1 MSAGRCSN
9 PLEGAAFDAASL
21 SEIIGHIGDAGFGR
35 AILQYLNGVYDVG
48 HVLIY
53 SLTEE
58 RPLQIIGG
66 GVGEGERLARA
77 SHDFLKH
84 YRQLDPLQPAIF
96 SAAAGE
102 TPQLIRAAADAMP
115 HRRLFDIM
123 YGPGAVTERLILSG
137 RAGAQMLAVSLIR
150 PASYGPLDPEKTAH
164 MLAVSPMLLAMIDK
178 HAKLLRRNAE
188 AASVLSS
195 LSEIE
200 SCLARSHA
208 GVSGREAQVCAR
220 IVYGMSAA
228 GIALDLGIGA
238 ETVTTYRK
246 RAYQR
251 LGVSGRHE
259 LIRWYLAEAGRQRS
273 DSGADAAA

>member
-1 MSAGRCSN
+1 MSAERGSETFGC
-9 PLEGAAFDAASL
+9 AAFDAIAL
-21 SEIIGHIGDAGFGR
+21 GELIGHVGDAGFGR

-58 RPLQIIGG
+58 RPLQIIGASASG
-66 GVGEGERLARA
+66 GERLARA
-77 SHDFLKH
+77 SQDFFKH
-84 YRQLDPLQPAIF
+84 YRQLDPLQPVIN
-96 SAAAGE
+96 SAAAGD
-102 TPQLIRAAADAMP
+102 TPRLIRAAAEAMP

-137 RAGAQMLAVSLIR
+137 RAGAQRLAVSLIR
-150 PASYGPLDPEKTAH
+150 PASYGPLDPEKSAQ

-178 HAKLLRRNAE
+178 HAKLVRRSAQAANA
-188 AASVLSS
+188 LSS

-200 SCLARSHA
+200 SAFAGSAA
-208 GVSGREAQVCAR
+208 GVPAREAQVCAR
-220 IVYGMSAA
+220 IVYGMSTA
-228 GIALDLGIGA
+228 GIALDLGVGA
-238 ETVTTYRK
+238 ETVATYRK

-259 LIRWYLAEAGRQRS
+259 LIRWYLQECRRQRS
-273 DSGADAAA
+273 GEGAAHAT